1 MKSENIVIV
10 GLGAIAEALYLPY
23 FAGTL
28 GRQLRSKLVCVDLDG
43 GQLKQATERFDV
55 ARLER
60 DYTSTCEGALLA
72 VVATPP
78 TTHATI
84 AAAFLQ
90 AGAHVIVEK
99 PLTNQASEGHR
110 LAATAL
116 QADRLLMV
124 NNTRRMFQSYQEIRR
139 ILHTGEL
146 GDLISIDY
154 SEGGIFAW
162 PTASGFYFDAKSGGR
177 GVIADRGSHVLDLFC
192 WWTGES
198 PQLTQCLT
206 DADGGVEGFCDVRL
220 QWPKGA
226 MARMRLSWHNKLANK
241 VVIKCT
247 NGEIRCGIYDYR
259 DIVVVHRGKTL
270 KRRLAAEE
278 RCFEDYGRSF
288 VAGALAAAEG
298 RGEPPVRGEDVIPSL
313 ELIDACYQNAGR
325 IDFPWLFN
333 RRSAAET

>member
-1 MKSENIVIV
+1 MAEDHSFGGHVNDFQPIIRDSSI
-10 GLGAIAEALYLPY
+10 AI
-23 FAGTL
+23 
-28 GRQLRSKLVCVDLDG
+28 
-43 GQLKQATERFDV
+43 
-55 ARLER
+55 
-60 DYTSTCEGALLA
+60 
-72 VVATPP
+72 VATPP
-78 TTHATI
+78 KSHAQI
-84 AAAFLQ
+84 AEACVFGGL
-90 AGAHVIVEK
+90 HLIVEK
-99 PLTNQASEGHR
+99 PLTQ
-110 LAATAL
+110 TAEEAL
-116 QADRLLMV
+116 SLVVKAKDSRRMVAV

-139 ILHTGEL
+139 ILDTGEL

-162 PTASGFYFDAKSGGR
+162 PTASGFYFDAKTGGR

-192 WWTGES
+192 WWAGES

-241 VVIKCT
+241 LVIKCT

-270 KRRLAAEE
+270 KRRLAAQEK
-278 RCFEDYGRSF
+278 CFEDYGRSF
-288 VAGALAAAEG
+288 LAGAFAAAEG